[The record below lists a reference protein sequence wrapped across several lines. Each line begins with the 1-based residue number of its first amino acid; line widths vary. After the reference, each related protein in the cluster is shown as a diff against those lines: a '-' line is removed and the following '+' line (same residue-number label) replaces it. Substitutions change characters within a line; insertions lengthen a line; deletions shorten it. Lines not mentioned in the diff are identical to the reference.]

1 MHSRITTPQYPKILK
16 GHVDNPETGRK
27 DAALKCSPLQ
37 PTGVSMTLKAM
48 IESKMAERLESMS
61 IADLLL
67 LMEGDKGVAVQTAA
81 AASNGDARA
90 IRSAG
95 AEPQTRASRK
105 RGRGRNKVAY
115 VKAIHKGRQRDPKAV
130 AADLPAGNVR
140 VTWLAIV
147 NAKKPI
153 SALELEGKTA
163 LGKKAVES
171 AVWALRN
178 AGLVK
183 SQPVAS

>member
-1 MHSRITTPQYPKILK
+1 
-16 GHVDNPETGRK
+16 
-27 DAALKCSPLQ
+27 
-37 PTGVSMTLKAM
+37 MTLKAM

-81 AASNGDARA
+81 AASNGDAAA
-90 IRSAG
+90 IR
-95 AEPQTRASRK
+95 RATIPHSDDDVAPLRRSRK

-140 VTWLAIV
+140 ITWLAIV

-153 SALELEGKTA
+153 SARELEGKTA

-183 SQPVAS
+183 SQPVQP

>member
-1 MHSRITTPQYPKILK
+1 
-16 GHVDNPETGRK
+16 
-27 DAALKCSPLQ
+27 
-37 PTGVSMTLKAM
+37 MTLKAM

-61 IADLLL
+61 IADMLELL
-67 LMEGDKGVAVQTAA
+67 EGGKGIAVETAA

-90 IRSAG
+90 IRS
-95 AEPQTRASRK
+95 SRK

-115 VKAIHKGRQRDPKAV
+115 ARAVSRGRQRDPKAV

-140 VTWLAIV
+140 LTWTALV
-147 NAKKPI
+147 SAKAPI
-153 SALELEGKTA
+153 SALELERKTG

-183 SQPVAS
+183 SQPVSR